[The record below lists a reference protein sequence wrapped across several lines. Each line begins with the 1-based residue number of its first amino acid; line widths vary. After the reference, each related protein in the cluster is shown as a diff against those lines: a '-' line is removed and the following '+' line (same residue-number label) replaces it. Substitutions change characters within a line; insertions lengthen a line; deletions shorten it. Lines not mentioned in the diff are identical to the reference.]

1 MNASIKKNL
10 DESILLPSL
19 RDLLS
24 PLFRHKGLVA
34 ATFCGVFLFS
44 VLIAWRWASHY
55 YVARMQ
61 VIVEQNR
68 SDPAITSVQNSS
80 VASTKSVS
88 TDQISSEVALLKGSD
103 MYRDIVVTC
112 GLVPDTRWSP
122 SDMFI
127 SPSPERK
134 KAMNLEKAAMAVG
147 GGVKVEAEKTSN
159 VINVKYGRTGDPAAP
174 ACVLQNLSKLYL
186 EKHLLLRRPAGSSN
200 RAR

>member
-1 MNASIKKNL
+1 MNVSNKKNL

-24 PLFRHKGLVA
+24 PLFRHKRLVV

-68 SDPAITSVQNSS
+68 SDPAITSVQNTSIPSS
-80 VASTKSVS
+80 KSVS

-103 MYRDIVVTC
+103 MYRSIVVTC
-112 GLVPDTRWSP
+112 GLVPDTLWSP

-127 SPSPERK
+127 SPLPS
-134 KAMNLEKAAMAVG
+134 A
-147 GGVKVEAEKTSN
+147 
-159 VINVKYGRTGDPAAP
+159 
-174 ACVLQNLSKLYL
+174 
-186 EKHLLLRRPAGSSN
+186 RRP
-200 RAR
+200 